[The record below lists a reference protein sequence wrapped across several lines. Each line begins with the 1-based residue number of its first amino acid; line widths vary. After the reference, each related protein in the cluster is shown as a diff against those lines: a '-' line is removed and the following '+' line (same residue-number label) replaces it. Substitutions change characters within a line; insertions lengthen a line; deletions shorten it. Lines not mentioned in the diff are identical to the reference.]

1 MYCKVAQKEKKIIN
15 HPLHESLGKNCYHF
29 DLMQSIGK
37 YGSVTT
43 GLINN
48 IYRGLSHFRS

>member
-15 HPLHESLGKNCYHF
+15 HPLCESLGKNCYHF
-29 DLMQSIGK
+29 DLMQSIEK